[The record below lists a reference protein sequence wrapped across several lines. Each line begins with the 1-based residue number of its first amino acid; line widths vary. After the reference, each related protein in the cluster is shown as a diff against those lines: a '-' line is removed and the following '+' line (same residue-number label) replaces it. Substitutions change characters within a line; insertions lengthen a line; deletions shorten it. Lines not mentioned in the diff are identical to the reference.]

1 MDNHTILEDLRKQ
14 SNGICI
20 VVTSRMEADRLN
32 IPVAEYTRAIR
43 ELNRSGEINI
53 LIEPMGS
60 FYLQVNM
67 LS

>member
-1 MDNHTILEDLRKQ
+1 VDNQIILDDLRKQ

-43 ELNRSGEINI
+43 ELNQAGAICI